1 MFVFLL
7 IKVKSVTFKKIQCSV
22 TYCTKAT
29 EDLELTFNIASCGL
43 KAVEFSCQCVYTKI
57 CRVYMQHF

>member
-1 MFVFLL
+1 MFGFLL

-22 TYCTKAT
+22 TYCT

-43 KAVEFSCQCVYTKI
+43 KAVEFLCQCVYTKI
-57 CRVYMQHF
+57 CRDYMQHF

>member
-22 TYCTKAT
+22 TYCTKAK

-43 KAVEFSCQCVYTKI
+43 KAVEFLCQCVYTKI